1 MLDSENRLNMC
12 LGEEK
17 KLTFDI
23 SEAGTGKLTV
33 KVKHNNTS
41 EDIPLEQTGPYK
53 FKLTFKPKNCGN

>member
-1 MLDSENRLNMC
+1 MC